1 MLRSSVEAV
10 KRVVSGVGNGPA
22 DRRDFAGLD
31 FVTNGAGGVQRSYSV
46 AVARPKPAAHAWPRN
61 VTP

>member
-10 KRVVSGVGNGPA
+10 KRVVSRVGERPA
-22 DRRDFAGLD
+22 DRRDFAELD
-31 FVTNGAGGVQRSYSV
+31 FVTKGAGGVQRSYSV